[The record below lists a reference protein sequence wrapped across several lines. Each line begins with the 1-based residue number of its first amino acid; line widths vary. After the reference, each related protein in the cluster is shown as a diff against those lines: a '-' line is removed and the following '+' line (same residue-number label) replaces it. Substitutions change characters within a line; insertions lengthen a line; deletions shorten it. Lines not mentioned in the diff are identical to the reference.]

1 MRLAAR
7 EKCPGTWIWGFQR
20 PARSWFLVEA
30 GAEAAALRVGRF
42 RAPLNE
48 EGAGWVG
55 ERPALLLV
63 WAQWAQ
69 EPRWVGQVEAG
80 GGCGGGGI
88 QSWILSVGSL
98 RALWG
103 AMTGRLPVPKSRT
116 AAHAGLA
123 MGFLRLC
130 CAGTSC
136 AWAEAARPVAPRCWP
151 SAPYLPVS
159 HFPHGNPPFCW
170 DCGCLCFVLKFTV
183 NIFLKRS
190 AILSSVSHHLAT
202 ACWEAAVR
210 R

>member
-1 MRLAAR
+1 MGL
-7 EKCPGTWIWGFQR
+7 EIPKSSK
-20 PARSWFLVEA
+20 SWFLVES
-30 GAEAAALRVGRF
+30 GAEAAALWVGRF
-42 RAPLNE
+42 RAPQDE

-55 ERPALLLV
+55 ERPALLLA

-69 EPRWVGQVEAG
+69 EPRWAGQVEAG
-80 GGCGGGGI
+80 GGSGGGGI
-88 QSWILSVGSL
+88 QSWILNVGPL

-103 AMTGRLPVPKSRT
+103 AMPGRLPVPKSRT

-130 CAGTSC
+130 RAGTSC

-159 HFPHGNPPFCW
+159 HFPHVQNEIPGNPPFCW
-170 DCGCLCFVLKFTV
+170 YCGCLCFVLKFTV
-183 NIFLKRS
+183 NIFIKRS
-190 AILSSVSHHLAT
+190 AILSHVSHHLAT